1 MYDNLPS
8 SCSQPLPLPIKKGF
22 IGKSQK
28 NKIYIHFGKV
38 NTNFDLAKYYFMSLT
53 WPCFKQWN
61 VLNFNLDCCIMQET
75 EIS

>member
-1 MYDNLPS
+1 MYDNLPF

-38 NTNFDLAKYYFMSLT
+38 NTNFDFG
-53 WPCFKQWN
+53 
-61 VLNFNLDCCIMQET
+61 
-75 EIS
+75 